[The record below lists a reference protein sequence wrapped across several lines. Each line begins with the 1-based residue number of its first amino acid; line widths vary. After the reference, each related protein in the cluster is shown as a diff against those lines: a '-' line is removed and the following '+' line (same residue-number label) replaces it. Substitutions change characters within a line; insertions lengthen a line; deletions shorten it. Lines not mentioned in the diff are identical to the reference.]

1 MVKSVYFFG
10 VKAFSISAIVTVKII
25 YSGFLASRINGVTPI
40 IWISRVFSELWLSI
54 VSYIGSSSGS
64 GSVLSTYSAL
74 NLDLGSLS
82 IFFIIEYQ
90 FFLYFRIVSLS
101 FYLALGSIIL
111 RVNLWGLT
119 GISDSQ

>member
-1 MVKSVYFFG
+1 MARSVCFFSA
-10 VKAFSISAIVTVKII
+10 KAFSISAIITAKIV
-25 YSGFLASRINGVTPI
+25 YLGFLASCINRVTLI

-82 IFFIIEYQ
+82 IFFIIKY
-90 FFLYFRIVSLS
+90 
-101 FYLALGSIIL
+101 
-111 RVNLWGLT
+111 
-119 GISDSQ
+119 